1 MAGDR
6 WIFAKTSLMN
16 TPSRKNGI
24 DIDKELSYRQLAAS
38 LIQDMGQRLTVTQL
52 CINTAIVYMHRF
64 YMVQSFSRFPRQ
76 EIAPACIFLAAKVE
90 EQPRKLEL
98 VIRAANSCSHREP
111 IDIKSEAYLEQAQ
124 TLVINENILLQTLGF
139 DVRVDHPHTHVVKT
153 CQLVRASKDLAQ
165 TSYFLATN
173 SLHLTTFCLQCK
185 PTILAC
191 VCIHLAC
198 KWSNWEIPKSS
209 EGKEWYYYVDKNITL
224 ELLEEYTQ
232 EFLNIL
238 DKCPS
243 KLKKKIMG
251 WKAGGREHAVKDE
264 ELQTGVPPEK
274 CHQVENPPPSAAEAG
289 SSSAVKSD
297 GNSGLHKLSG
307 HEQKLDSRQQ
317 PGNSNA
323 SSFSGSLKKEHL
335 HPYPRS
341 QQPASSS
348 KSSQEGHVERPLL
361 DGGSLHLAGS
371 LAAEFDAKRTKP
383 DAMSIKA
390 YLERK
395 EKERKQTFK
404 HEYSRPIAQ
413 QTAKHDYFQPH
424 ETKHVPSVSNE
435 KESVR
440 SVYNKPDFVPNV
452 CINQEFVPD
461 NRLAPEPFPNI
472 LTKHEPVPYIQ
483 FKLESSNVD
492 TLESL
497 SSMHNNRQ
505 DSVPSIHIKEEAVP
519 KIIIKQE
526 REENYNQSA
535 LDKSYSTTAV
545 EKRQDKKSKSEKEG
559 IQNSKVESK
568 SSKLQKK
575 DEIPSVKIHLKPILS
590 PGSHAVKQESSSPL
604 KLKISTSHLKD
615 ELKHSGDKNRS
626 KDHPH
631 HHSKSQRGDLHH
643 HSSHSSHEKSADS
656 PASGTNGKL
665 KLHIKMSD
673 GQKRTYQSSLSN
685 DLGAQTS
692 NIKQSHR
699 HGSSHEGKHSWHKE
713 KAGTSLDTVI
723 HESHRDSRE
732 RHSHP
737 WTVSDLLSQSTS
749 EINHS
754 PARKRRRI
762 PSSSEQKMDRGRLRR
777 SSSSHSI
784 VDMELSDNGS
794 SGEIL
799 SPNIRQNSSHS
810 NRGSGTNSPH
820 FSIPQSHQHLSQVS
834 QVHHQLQQLI
844 ELKSRHIARQMS
856 QQTSI
861 GAGFDLDAYC
871 NPSPPPP
878 LPAEPPPRP
887 PSPPSAFPPTSPL

>member
-1 MAGDR
+1 
-6 WIFAKTSLMN
+6 
-16 TPSRKNGI
+16 
-24 DIDKELSYRQLAAS
+24 
-38 LIQDMGQRLTVTQL
+38 
-52 CINTAIVYMHRF
+52 MHRF
-64 YMVQSFSRFPRQ
+64 YMVQSFARFPRQ
-76 EIAPACIFLAAKVE
+76 EISPACIFLAAKVE

-224 ELLEEYTQ
+224 DLLEEYTQ

-251 WKAGGREHAVKDE
+251 WKAGGREYAVKDE
-264 ELQTGVPPEK
+264 ELQTGALPERS
-274 CHQVENPPPSAAEAG
+274 HHIENPMPPVVEAG
-289 SSSAVKSD
+289 SSSSVKSD
-297 GNSGLHKLSG
+297 GNSGPHRPSG

-317 PGNSNA
+317 PGNFNA
-323 SSFSGSLKKEHL
+323 SSFSGSVKKEH
-335 HPYPRS
+335 PRP
-341 QQPASSS
+341 QQPASSI
-348 KSSQEGHVERPLL
+348 KSSQEGHVERSLL
-361 DGGSLHLAGS
+361 DSGSLH

-395 EKERKQTFK
+395 EKERKQSVR
-404 HEYSRPIAQ
+404 HEHRRPIAQ
-413 QTAKHDYFQPH
+413 QNAKHDYFQMH

-435 KESVR
+435 KEFAH
-440 SVYNKPDFVPNV
+440 SVYKKPEFVPNV

-461 NRLAPEPFPNI
+461 IRLVMEPFPNSQ
-472 LTKHEPVPYIQ
+472 TKQ
-483 FKLESSNVD
+483 ESSLNVD

-505 DSVPSIHIKEEAVP
+505 DSVPSVHIKEDAVP
-519 KIIIKQE
+519 RIIIKQE
-526 REENYNQSA
+526 REENCNQSA
-535 LDKSYSTTAV
+535 LDKNYSSTAV
-545 EKRQDKKSKSEKEG
+545 EKRQDRKSKSEKEG
-559 IQNSKVESK
+559 IQNNRVEIRSLKV
-568 SSKLQKK
+568 QKK
-575 DEIPSVKIHLKPILS
+575 DEIPSVKIHLKPIPS
-590 PGSHAVKQESSSPL
+590 PGSHAVKRESSSPL
-604 KLKISTSHLKD
+604 KLKISTSHFKD

-631 HHSKSQRGDLHH
+631 HSSKSQKGDLHH

-685 DLGAQTS
+685 DLSSHPS

-699 HGSSHEGKHSWHKE
+699 RESSHEGKHGWHKE
-713 KAGTSLDTVI
+713 KAVTSLDSVI
-723 HESHRDSRE
+723 HDSHQDSRE

-737 WTVSDLLSQSTS
+737 WTVSDLMSQSTS
-749 EINHS
+749 EISRS
-754 PARKRRRI
+754 PPRKRRRT

-794 SGEIL
+794 TGEIL
-799 SPNIRQNSSHS
+799 SPNITQASSQS

-820 FSIPQSHQHLSQVS
+820 FSIPQSQQHLTQV
-834 QVHHQLQQLI
+834 QHKLQKLI
-844 ELKSRHIARQMS
+844 ELKSQHIARQMS
-856 QQTSI
+856 AQTSV